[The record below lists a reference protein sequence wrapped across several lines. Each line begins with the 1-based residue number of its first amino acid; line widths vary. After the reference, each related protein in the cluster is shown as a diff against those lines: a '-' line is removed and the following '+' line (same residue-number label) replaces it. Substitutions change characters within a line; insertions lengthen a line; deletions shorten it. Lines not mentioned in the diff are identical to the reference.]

1 MYKLIENDIAEL
13 SQVAEPQIEF
23 NFKVKKE
30 VNEIIKKK
38 TYKVVSLFSGC
49 GGLDLG
55 FSGGFDFRNRHFEKN
70 KFKI

>member
-1 MYKLIENDIAEL
+1 MYKLIENDIVEL

-30 VNEIIKKK
+30 VNEIVNKK

>member
-38 TYKVVSLFSGC
+38 TWLAAPVA
-49 GGLDLG
+49 
-55 FSGGFDFRNRHFEKN
+55 R
-70 KFKI
+70 